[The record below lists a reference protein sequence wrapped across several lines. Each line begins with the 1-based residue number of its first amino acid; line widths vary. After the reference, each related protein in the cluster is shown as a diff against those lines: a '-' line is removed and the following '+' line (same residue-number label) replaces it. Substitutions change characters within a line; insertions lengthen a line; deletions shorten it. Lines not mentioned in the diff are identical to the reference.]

1 MGRVRLPKARIEP
14 RGVEGHLAQ
23 LKAEARRHGRIARA
37 AGVLL
42 ARIVGWTAFTA
53 GTVAL
58 LVWLAPPPKSPRL
71 DEVPR
76 IQADF
81 QRYQLNLEASQRALE
96 LYRMN
101 DARFLQNTRID
112 LHAYDF
118 RPFDATAIRAASI
131 PTFDGKAPA
140 TKAERAAARAA
151 AVEARRAQRGT
162 P

>member
-23 LKAEARRHGRIARA
+23 LKAEARRHGRVARA

-58 LVWLAPPPKSPRL
+58 PRL